1 MIQALGICHTVI
13 AEEKDKNG
21 QKYIDYNASS
31 PDELALVNGARHMGF
46 AFTERDEENNMV
58 IKNWNGIEKF
68 KLLNVIEFDSAR
80 KRMSVIVRKP
90 DGKILIVCKG
100 ADSIIE
106 KRLRPGQS
114 LLKKTQGFLDEYAKT
129 GLRTLL
135 IAQKEVSEEFYNDW
149 AAKHAAAQTVT
160 VNRDKEL
167 DKVAELIENDFELI
181 GSTAIEDKL

>member
-1 MIQALGICHTVI
+1 
-13 AEEKDKNG
+13 
-21 QKYIDYNASS
+21 
-31 PDELALVNGARHMGF
+31 MGF

-106 KRLRPGQS
+106 KRLRSG
-114 LLKKTQGFLDEYAKT
+114 
-129 GLRTLL
+129 
-135 IAQKEVSEEFYNDW
+135 
-149 AAKHAAAQTVT
+149 
-160 VNRDKEL
+160 
-167 DKVAELIENDFELI
+167 
-181 GSTAIEDKL
+181 

>member
-1 MIQALGICHTVI
+1 
-13 AEEKDKNG
+13 
-21 QKYIDYNASS
+21 
-31 PDELALVNGARHMGF
+31 MGF

-106 KRLRPGQS
+106 KRLRPG
-114 LLKKTQGFLDEYAKT
+114 
-129 GLRTLL
+129 
-135 IAQKEVSEEFYNDW
+135 
-149 AAKHAAAQTVT
+149 
-160 VNRDKEL
+160 
-167 DKVAELIENDFELI
+167 
-181 GSTAIEDKL
+181 

>member
-1 MIQALGICHTVI
+1 
-13 AEEKDKNG
+13 
-21 QKYIDYNASS
+21 
-31 PDELALVNGARHMGF
+31 MGF

-106 KRLRPGQS
+106 KRLKPG
-114 LLKKTQGFLDEYAKT
+114 
-129 GLRTLL
+129 
-135 IAQKEVSEEFYNDW
+135 
-149 AAKHAAAQTVT
+149 
-160 VNRDKEL
+160 
-167 DKVAELIENDFELI
+167 
-181 GSTAIEDKL
+181 